1 MRVWV
6 LILSV
11 LFLFPALSAYAQ
23 TPLQEGSA
31 LIDWEKSQN
40 ADERLTAFGDD
51 LFGDGIDPHTG
62 SLSFSHT
69 DVSIPGNSSLA
80 VKVSRSRSPG
90 QLFDEDEDVEFGD
103 WGLNVPKV
111 YAIAPASQAWV
122 GNRCSDGFSTQFPPF
137 SRNSAILFGN
147 EYSTGVTLDGDGS
160 GQLLENPYG
169 DQWPVTATHVTKS
182 NWYFKCTSA
191 SDGGQ
196 GFIGYAPN
204 GSIYKFDKVVIREAK
219 SLGLI
224 SSSPLKRYKYQL
236 FASEVTDAHGNW
248 VKYTY
253 TVFGNLTRI
262 HSNDGRDIA
271 IAYAV
276 AGKPNLISSVSTNG
290 RVWTYAYEDSKFLMP
305 DWLVHTPRLRR
316 GKALKSVTLP
326 DGRTWEYDLH
336 DMTAEGAPSINCQR
350 KRSTLTI
357 THPSGAVGEFKL
369 RDLDHRH
376 IFADQLQRGIDCP
389 SAEPPSPGGPTQ
401 PIYQLKDNVAT
412 PVMSVTQKKI
422 SGADIPAALWTY
434 TYEQD
439 TSSGTSSNDRTN
451 WTKVSGPGVHITYVH
466 TWNSEPFGGSLIS
479 REIRETEQGAVL
491 SKTEY
496 DYTQEAALG
505 SSFMAT
511 NYSAGNLLK
520 PVRTVETKTHN
531 GSDWFLSESTFD
543 TDHFSSTYSWGNPLT
558 TSVSS
563 NVSPTPRA
571 TINSYEH
578 NTTHWILG
586 LPKTVTQSGRLMVE
600 NTYSPEGE
608 KIAVDQYGVRV
619 AEYSYSSDGTV
630 NRFTDAI
637 GRVTRPLNWKR
648 GTPQRIIRP
657 DNFSMYQYVDD
668 NGWLTSSKN
677 TRSHTTNYTRDNM
690 GRLTQYIPPQTL
702 RQWDPTNVS
711 YSFNPNATQTITK
724 ANGQTTITYDSMNR
738 PVLVAVTDLTDQS
751 TTYTRTEYDAAG
763 RTIFES
769 YPSTSPNPTEG
780 MVTTYDGLGRVV
792 STYPTSDPSAKITYQ
807 YLDNNRRRVIDEDG
821 NVTTYSYRGYN
832 GPHDGPVSLI
842 EQPQDV
848 KTYMTYDIWDQLTR
862 VRQLGTQNGIDMNE
876 SMYFSYDAQ
885 GRRCR
890 KYTQEGRQTN
900 YKYDAAGQLIAY
912 SKGQPP
918 NRFCTEPYGLSRVDM
933 TYDDLGRV
941 TKTDYEDP
949 GTPDIEYSYY
959 RNGLPLTTKRGGVIS
974 NYRFDELDQPIWEQM
989 FVDGRAY
996 RITYGYNDAGH
1007 LTSRKMPG
1015 GQVLEYDVDGLGR
1028 MKSISHDGDF
1038 LASGASYH
1046 PSGALDA
1053 FTYGNGYVF
1062 GQTLD
1067 ARQRPIR
1074 LQVAGQTELALD
1086 QSLTYT
1092 NRGRVNS
1099 VTDLADIDGLGNDR
1113 SYVYDA
1119 LGRLTQAF
1127 GPWGQSD
1134 YSYDA
1139 LGNLRSKTQLSSTLN
1154 RTVTNSYDWRN
1165 RIIKSEDSLLGTRLV
1180 NHDTRGNVTRLGG
1193 QYFVYDQS
1201 NQPIQLSGDVSG
1213 SYLYDGNMKR
1223 VRVTMNGET
1232 HYNFYDRSGKLV
1244 HVDNRAGADKRTNY
1258 VYAGDQMIAR
1268 LETIGNNVA
1277 PPIAYYQFTDMLGS
1291 PVAGTDATGAVS
1303 WRERYTPFGEK
1314 MLKPAQLDNQASFT
1328 GHIDDTATG
1337 LTYMQARYYDPNIGR
1352 FLSIDPVEFEPDMP
1366 MQFNRYAY
1374 TWNDPVNANDPDGEF
1389 LNFVAKFVVDVAL
1402 EVAIQAATGQDIDLG
1417 AAGKSAALG
1426 LIDPTK
1432 TARKAARLGEALN
1445 DGRKARAA
1453 ARTCCFV
1460 AGTLVDTENGLR
1472 PIEDIKIGDLV
1483 FSKDEET
1490 GVTAYKPVL
1499 GLIRLHDRVIWDL
1512 ETVSETGDGHTF
1524 RTTDD
1529 HPWWV
1534 EGHGW
1539 KRTDEL
1545 AAADVLASQSGKKI
1559 SVVSVTNTNLIEP
1572 TFNFEVAE
1580 FNTYFVGESKV
1591 WVHNAACDVGS
1602 AGGSRA
1608 GKKHTRAA
1616 VRDEIAANAKAN
1628 GGTTKCVTCK
1638 VDTTPTTRRT
1648 MGSTVAP
1655 TEGQGAHIKARA
1667 NGGNGATVGDRS
1679 NIAIQCASC
1688 NNKTRTGDVEFN

>member
-1 MRVWV
+1 MRILV

-11 LFLFPALSAYAQ
+11 LFGFSAFAQ
-23 TPLQEGSA
+23 DGITPE
-31 LIDWEKSQN
+31 WEKKQN

-51 LFGDGIDPHTG
+51 LLGDGIDPHTG
-62 SLSFSHT
+62 SISFSHT
-69 DVSIPGNSSLA
+69 DISIPGNSALEVA
-80 VKVSRSRSPG
+80 VHRRRKQGLTYSRSTN
-90 QLFDEDEDVEFGD
+90 VEFGD
-103 WGLNVPKV
+103 WELSVPRMHV
-111 YAIAPASQAWV
+111 TAASSLSWT
-122 GNRCSDGFSTQFPPF
+122 GNRCSTSLAQNFPIVHQAGGYHSGF
-137 SRNSAILFGN
+137 
-147 EYSTGVTLDGDGS
+147 EYSNGLMLDVPSSGS
-160 GQLLENPYG
+160 QTVLDKENSPI
-169 DQWPVTATHVTKS
+169 WPANATHVTS
-182 NWYFKCTSA
+182 AGWYLYCGQA
-191 SDGGQ
+191 SDGGE
-196 GFIGYAPN
+196 GFIAKSPQGVT
-204 GSIYKFDKVVIREAK
+204 YKFDRFFKHSAPTNGVASGRR
-219 SLGLI
+219 LTRN
-224 SSSPLKRYKYQL
+224 RYIL
-236 FASEVTDAHGNW
+236 AASEVTDVQGNW

-253 TVFGNLTRI
+253 STNGKLTRI
-262 HSNDGRDIA
+262 YSNDSREITLSYG
-271 IAYAV
+271 
-276 AGKPNLISSVSTNG
+276 AGSDLIQNVSANG
-290 RVWTYAYEDSKFLMP
+290 RTWSYAYRASTFRGD
-305 DWLVHTPRLRR
+305 DWDIYPHSTYPHKVLST
-316 GKALKSVTLP
+316 VTLP
-326 DGRTWEYDLH
+326 DGREWDFNL
-336 DMTAEGAPSINCQR
+336 DNMTARPAPSQHCQR
-350 KRSTLTI
+350 NSFSFDV
-357 THPSGAVGEFKL
+357 THPSGVKGVFRTK
-369 RDLDHRH
+369 DMDHRYV
-376 IFADQLQRGIDCP
+376 I
-389 SAEPPSPGGPTQ
+389 SASIAEFPNCEQYDREPDANGGNTPAPA
-401 PIYQLKDNVAT
+401 PITYKNTTA
-412 PVMSVTQKKI
+412 VMSVTSKVL
-422 SGADIPAALWTY
+422 SGPDLPTARWSY
-434 TYEQD
+434 SYEND
-439 TSSGTSSNDRTN
+439 TSNNQPVVESRTN
-451 WTKVSGPGVHITYVH
+451 WTRVTGPGINLTYHHNWV
-466 TWNSEPFGGSLIS
+466 TEPLGGKVVSKKTYSSDWTTLLES
-479 REIRETEQGAVL
+479 VSYEYEIEDAVGR
-491 SKTEY
+491 SFVNIY
-496 DYTQEAALG
+496 RNAGEAVNP
-505 SSFMAT
+505 MRIIAT
-511 NYSAGNLLK
+511 RLE
-520 PVRTVETKTHN
+520 RHN
-531 GSDWFLSESTFD
+531 GSDWFLSESTFN
-543 TDHFSSTYSWGNPLT
+543 TDHFSADYSWGNPLT

-563 NVSPTPRA
+563 NVSPTPRV

-600 NTYSPEGE
+600 NTYDALGQ

-619 AEYSYSSDGTV
+619 AEYSYRSDGTV

-657 DNFSMYQYVDD
+657 DNFSLYQYVDD
-668 NGWLTSSKN
+668 NGWLKSSKN
-677 TRSHTTNYTRDNM
+677 TRSHTTNYTRDVM

-724 ANGQTTITYDSMNR
+724 ADGQTTITYDSMNR

-769 YPSTSPNPTEG
+769 YPSASPNPTEG

-807 YLDNNRRRVIDEDG
+807 YLNNNRRRIIDEDG

-848 KTYMTYDIWDQLTR
+848 KTYMTYDKWDQLTQ
-862 VRQLGTQNGIDMNE
+862 VRQLGTQNGVYMNE
-876 SMYFSYDAQ
+876 SMYFTYDAQ

-900 YKYDAAGQLIAY
+900 YKYDAVGQLIAY

-918 NRFCTEPYGLSRVDM
+918 NRFCPEPYGLSRVDM
-933 TYDDLGRV
+933 TYDVLGRV

-959 RNGLPLTTKRGGVIS
+959 RNGLPFRTARGGVIS

-996 RITYGYNDAGH
+996 RITYKYNDAGQ
-1007 LTSRKMPG
+1007 LTSREMPG
-1015 GQVLEYDVDGLGR
+1015 GQLLDYDLDGLGR
-1028 MKSISHDGDF
+1028 LKSISHDGDF

-1086 QSLTYT
+1086 QLLTYN

-1099 VTDLADIDGLGNDR
+1099 VTDLADTAGSGNDR

-1139 LGNLRSKTQLSSTLN
+1139 LGNLRSKTQVSSALN

-1223 VRVTMNGET
+1223 VRVTMDGET
-1232 HYNFYDRSGKLV
+1232 HYNFYDQSGKLV

-1277 PPIAYYQFTDMLGS
+1277 PPIAYYQFTDLLGS

-1328 GHIDDTATG
+1328 GHIDDIATG

-1352 FLSIDPVEFEPDMP
+1352 FLSIDPVEFADTGDTRY
-1366 MQFNRYAY
+1366 FNRYSY
-1374 TWNDPVNANDPDGEF
+1374 TFNDPINAIDPDGQQVVVLPREEGRTVIVYPQSTADHVDKRHSPTSVGPQ
-1389 LNFVAKFVVDVAL
+1389 NKFTQTLGKNKGQVMAMRSIEKAVSDGTVEPEGNRTVYEGKLGGLFTSVGTQGEDTNRVVTQDLTSIVDPQKL
-1402 EVAIQAATGQDIDLG
+1402 SEVASELATPEAAI
-1417 AAGKSAALG
+1417 ALAV
-1426 LIDPTK
+1426 LVATDP
-1432 TARKAARLGEALN
+1432 ANAE
-1445 DGRKARAA
+1445 
-1453 ARTCCFV
+1453 
-1460 AGTLVDTENGLR
+1460 
-1472 PIEDIKIGDLV
+1472 
-1483 FSKDEET
+1483 
-1490 GVTAYKPVL
+1490 PVKVEVV
-1499 GLIRLHDRVIWDL
+1499 ITQHPVHEHDR
-1512 ETVSETGDGHTF
+1512 
-1524 RTTDD
+1524 
-1529 HPWWV
+1529 
-1534 EGHGW
+1534 
-1539 KRTDEL
+1539 
-1545 AAADVLASQSGKKI
+1545 
-1559 SVVSVTNTNLIEP
+1559 
-1572 TFNFEVAE
+1572 
-1580 FNTYFVGESKV
+1580 
-1591 WVHNAACDVGS
+1591 
-1602 AGGSRA
+1602 
-1608 GKKHTRAA
+1608 
-1616 VRDEIAANAKAN
+1616 
-1628 GGTTKCVTCK
+1628 
-1638 VDTTPTTRRT
+1638 
-1648 MGSTVAP
+1648 
-1655 TEGQGAHIKARA
+1655 
-1667 NGGNGATVGDRS
+1667 
-1679 NIAIQCASC
+1679 
-1688 NNKTRTGDVEFN
+1688 KTR